1 MSRRMTPVDLY
12 LDLLKRVLTRI
23 VIEDGNLAYAPP
35 AGSTAEA
42 LMNVLRM
49 ETRLQDLELVRR
61 APFDLAKRTEGLDW
75 PATAETMIGLKR
87 LDNLEYCVRTVLDEP
102 ERR

>member
-23 VIEDGNLAYAPP
+23 VIEDGNLVYTPP

-49 ETRLQDLELVRR
+49 EK
-61 APFDLAKRTEGLDW
+61 AIEGL
-75 PATAETMIGLKR
+75 TQSRQR
-87 LDNLEYCVRTVLDEP
+87 LVSLSDSLGFSAQSHFTRFFQQHLGAMPSQYRMVADVYDHL
-102 ERR
+102 